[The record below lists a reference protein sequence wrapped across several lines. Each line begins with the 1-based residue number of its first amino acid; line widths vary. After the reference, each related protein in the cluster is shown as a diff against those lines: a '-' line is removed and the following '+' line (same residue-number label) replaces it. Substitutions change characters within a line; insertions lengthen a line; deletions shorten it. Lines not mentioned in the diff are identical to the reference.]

1 MDATRVAR
9 KLGVPAGPVKVV
21 RAPSGHVS
29 AVQVGSRR
37 IDGDTFRHDLGLA
50 STWFEIGEL
59 GIAPSRER
67 VVYGGE
73 IRLTLH
79 ADGVGAARLQ
89 RRIGFGRWKTLATVN
104 GARTVTVEPRAATLY
119 RLQTESVRGPVVSV
133 AVAPQLAVEPT
144 GVEQL
149 SGDVEPVVRSTVT
162 VLREVGSSW
171 KVVAH
176 PQVDPTGHFNAPVR
190 LKPGMYRVTIAG
202 DGRYADTT
210 RTVHVTPRLL
220 SSLSR

>member
-1 MDATRVAR
+1 MDVKRVAR
-9 KLGVPAGPVKVV
+9 KLGVPAGAVKVV

-59 GIAPSRER
+59 GIDPSRER
-67 VVYGGE
+67 VVFGGE
-73 IRLTLH
+73 LRLALR
-79 ADGVGAARLQ
+79 ADGVGRTRLQ
-89 RRIGFGRWKTLATVN
+89 RRIGSGRWKTLATVK
-104 GARTVTVEPRAATLY
+104 GARTVTVQPRAATLY
-119 RLQTESVRGPVVSV
+119 RLETAGVRGPVVAV
-133 AVAPQLAVEPT
+133 AVAPKLAVEAT
-144 GVEQL
+144 GATQL
-149 SGDVEPVVRSTVT
+149 SGDVEPVVRSAVT
-162 VLREVGSSW
+162 VLHEVGSSW

-176 PQVDPTGHFNAPVR
+176 PQVDSTGHFDAPLR
-190 LKPGMYRVTIAG
+190 LKPGMYRVTISG

-210 RTVHVTPRLL
+210 TSLRVTPRLL